1 MARMSDPRSAQS
13 VAYTVIRDRI
23 RSGQLP
29 GGARL
34 VAEELA
40 AELSV
45 SRMPVRE
52 AIRQLDSEGLVTIRP
67 NRGAIVV
74 ELNSDKLLELFEM
87 RAVLEGLAARRGVER
102 LDEDAEDRLFLAM
115 RRLGRAKSVDG
126 FILQHNGFHIA
137 VCELGSIGGAQGRL
151 ATEAERLRASVEP
164 YLRRYFAHHGGDET
178 TTAEHQQL
186 LEILLRRVP
195 GEAEAAMRE
204 HILSTATDLVQFCAS
219 EIDQNRGS
227 D

>member
-1 MARMSDPRSAQS
+1 M
-13 VAYTVIRDRI
+13 
-23 RSGQLP
+23 
-29 GGARL
+29 
-34 VAEELA
+34 
-40 AELSV
+40 
-45 SRMPVRE
+45 
-52 AIRQLDSEGLVTIRP
+52 TIRP

-178 TTAEHQQL
+178 TTAEHRSCSNSAAPGAGGGRSGDARTHPVHRDGSGA
-186 LEILLRRVP
+186 ILRV
-195 GEAEAAMRE
+195 R
-204 HILSTATDLVQFCAS
+204 D
-219 EIDQNRGS
+219 
-227 D
+227 